1 MPLLRRPLEALSFL
15 AAALL
20 FAGCGG
26 GSQVKLVVRAEK
38 EANARRP
45 FYVLVRN
52 VDDKTYLEESY
63 QVVAGKVMARDA
75 SVLEAVMVFPGTPR
89 TIEVDKPEKGSL
101 GVYFLLTRPGGQ
113 WKTLVEQ
120 PVPGKLEF
128 SVEGDRM
135 RKVD

>member
-1 MPLLRRPLEALSFL
+1 LI
-15 AAALL
+15 

-26 GSQVKLVVRAEK
+26 GSQVKVVVRAAK
-38 EANARRP
+38 EANGRRP
-45 FYVLVRN
+45 FYVLVRS

-63 QVVAGKVMARDA
+63 QAVAGKVMARDA
-75 SVLEAVMVFPGTPR
+75 SVLEAVMVFPGTPK

-113 WKTLVEQ
+113 WKTLVAS

-135 RKVD
+135 QKVD